1 MKKIKTKKISKE
13 QALKDLDKFKKEL
26 MNFRFQKINS
36 QIKNYSKIK
45 EIKRNIARL
54 KIHIGEKNA

>member
-54 KIHIGEKNA
+54 KINIGEKNA

>member
-54 KIHIGEKNA
+54 KIHIGDKNA